1 MWKFRR
7 VKEVDGA
14 EDEEDAVVT
23 RSYGAGVDPSE
34 CPTLRQGS

>member
-1 MWKFRR
+1 MWKVRR

-23 RSYGAGVDPSE
+23 RSYGAGL
-34 CPTLRQGS
+34 TLQSAPP